1 MDTKVTQD
9 LTTSTTL
16 LNSKYPSVSKAS
28 KSTAVY
34 LDEIRREHKMQV
46 NGRKRHQKRQE
57 SLGNLSNRNSGSK
70 LVENA
75 LDVVSEA
82 LKADVERVAN
92 ADVTKT
98 GPTPGW
104 LDTYRKLDLD
114 VVALLG
120 LSTFMDCVGSS
131 KTKGRTLTLLGRAVE
146 MELFAKRLREFDQ
159 KMAKRI
165 DDQVRKTHS
174 SMRYRVKAAKAI
186 ARKSGFEV
194 SSWDVATTGK
204 MGAPLYNAIME
215 HSNLFEEW
223 TLIKN
228 KKSITYIN
236 LTEEADE
243 SMVNMDFV
251 ASWQAPMFS
260 PMIVEPNA
268 WTSQYTGCY
277 MDDSLAAQVPLV
289 KSSGG
294 RQRVLLDEAINNGK
308 LKSKL
313 DALNAI
319 QATPFTL
326 NDYTLEALLWAWRTN
341 QVVKDMPLSQKLP
354 LHERPDN
361 WDEMDTEQRKGWAID
376 ARNIVKKNREITSG
390 RLVMK
395 QDLVTA
401 QSLSQWSK
409 FYLPHNWD
417 FRGRVY
423 PVPSFSH
430 HRHDSIKAL
439 FCLANRKPVGEDGL
453 YWIKLKVADN
463 GDFDKISKKPL
474 AQRIE
479 WVDRNL
485 ENCLAV
491 GRDFKASVN
500 LWQTA
505 DKPFQYVAACRELY
519 MVYVEG
525 LGYESGLPIGLDGSN
540 SGVQHYSG
548 AALSGEGFHV
558 NLTVSEEPQD
568 LYAKVADH
576 VVTSINKDDA
586 SDVVVNA
593 WQKFGV
599 GRKTVKRNVMT
610 YPYSSNLY
618 GFRDQIVEDFMRP
631 INSQVMRKQIEANPF
646 EVDRDGG
653 FKAAGYL
660 ARKSWVAVNEIIA
673 DAAVGM
679 DFFRKLSRLTSH
691 EGKHMEW
698 VTPLGFPVVQ
708 RYSGTSLKK
717 IKMFLY
723 DRETKVRRR
732 SQITYK
738 EPSDTI
744 NKNKSS
750 SAVAPNII
758 HSQDSCHLHMT
769 VLECME
775 KHNVNDFFM
784 IHDSFGCVPADA
796 WSMYYAVRTTFI
808 KLYSDN
814 NLYEDLLHQVKQ
826 QLDNPDAVKLPELPE
841 RGDLDL
847 SQVLDSRY
855 CFI

>member
-1 MDTKVTQD
+1 MATKVTKD
-9 LTTSTTL
+9 LSTTTTL
-16 LNSKYPSVSKAS
+16 LNSKYPSVSKLP

-34 LDEIRREHKMQV
+34 LDEIRREYKMQV
-46 NGRKRHQKRQE
+46 DGRKRYQKRQE
-57 SLGNLSNRNSGSK
+57 SLRNLSNRNSSSN
-70 LVENA
+70 LVESA

-82 LKADVERVAN
+82 LRDDVKRVSASDAN
-92 ADVTKT
+92 KT

-104 LDTYRKLDLD
+104 LDIYTKLDLD
-114 VVALLG
+114 VLALLG

-146 MELFAKRLREFDQ
+146 MELFAKRLREFDD

-165 DDQVRKTHS
+165 DDQVRKAHS
-174 SMRYRVKAAKAI
+174 SMRYRIKAAKAI

-243 SMVNMDFV
+243 AMVNMDFV

-260 PMIVEPNA
+260 PMIVEPRP
-268 WTSQYTGCY
+268 WTSQYSGCY
-277 MDDSLAAQVPLV
+277 MDDSMAAQVPLV
-289 KSSGG
+289 KSAVG
-294 RQRVLLDEAINNGK
+294 RQRVLIDEAIDKGT
-308 LKSKL
+308 LQSKL

-319 QATPFTL
+319 QSTPFTI
-326 NDYTLEALLWAWRTN
+326 NDYTHQALLWAWRTN
-341 QVVKDMPLSQKLP
+341 QVVRNMPLSQKLP
-354 LHERPDN
+354 LLERPAN
-361 WDEMDTEQRKGWAID
+361 WDNMDVEQRKGWTID

-401 QSLSQWSK
+401 QSLSRWSK

-423 PVPSFSH
+423 PVPSLSH
-430 HRHDSIKAL
+430 HRHDCIKAL
-439 FCLANRKPVGEDGL
+439 FYHTNTKPVGEDGL

-491 GRDFKASVN
+491 GRDFEASID
-500 LWQTA
+500 LWRNA
-505 DKPFQYVAACRELY
+505 DKPFQYLAACRELY
-519 MVYVEG
+519 MVHVEG
-525 LGYESGLPIGLDGSN
+525 LDYHSGLPIGLDGSN

-548 AALSGEGFHV
+548 ASLSAEGFHV

-586 SDVVVNA
+586 SDAVVNA

-646 EVDRDGG
+646 EVNRDGG

-660 ARKSWVAVNEIIA
+660 ARKSWAAVNEIIA

-708 RYSGTSLKK
+708 RYSGTTLKK

-738 EPSDTI
+738 EPSGTI
-744 NKNKSS
+744 NKPKSS

-769 VLECME
+769 VLECMA
-775 KHNVNDFFM
+775 KHNVRDFFM
-784 IHDSFGCVPADA
+784 IHDSFGCVAADA

-808 KLYSDN
+808 KLYTDN
-814 NLYEDLLHQVKQ
+814 NLYEDLLNQVKQ

>member
-1 MDTKVTQD
+1 MATSVTKDSST
-9 LTTSTTL
+9 TTL
-16 LNSKYPSVSKAS
+16 LDKTKYPSVSKLP
-28 KSTAVY
+28 KSTGTYV
-34 LDEIRREHKMQV
+34 DQIRREYRMLVK
-46 NGRKRHQKRQE
+46 GRDRHLRRQE
-57 SLGNLSNRNSGSK
+57 SQGNLSNRTSSSK
-70 LVENA
+70 LASSA
-75 LDVVSEA
+75 LCVVKEA
-82 LKADVERVAN
+82 LQADL
-92 ADVTKT
+92 KT
-98 GPTPGW
+98 AVDSVGHKPGPVPPW
-104 LDTYRKLDLD
+104 IALYQKLDLD
-114 VVALLG
+114 VVSLVG
-120 LSTFMDCVGSS
+120 LSVMFDAVGGQRS
-131 KTKGRTLTLLGRAVE
+131 KSRTLTLLGKAIE
-146 MELFAKRLREFDQ
+146 MELFGLRLREFDN
-159 KMAKRI
+159 KLAKRI

-174 SMRYRVKAAKAI
+174 SMRYRIKAAKAI
-186 ARKSGFEV
+186 AKKSGFEI
-194 SSWDVATTGK
+194 SSWDIITQSK
-204 MGAPLYNAIME
+204 MGAPLFNVIME

-223 TLIKN
+223 TVLRKN
-228 KKSITYIN
+228 KTRTFIG
-236 LTEEADE
+236 LTKQADE
-243 SMVNMDFV
+243 ELNDSDFT

-260 PMIVEPNA
+260 PMIVEPQP

-277 MDDSLAAQVPLV
+277 LDESLAAQVPLV
-289 KSSGG
+289 KGAG
-294 RQRVLLDEAINNGK
+294 RQQRLMIDEALDNGRLQK
-308 LKSKL
+308 KL

-319 QATPFTL
+319 QSTPYVL
-326 NDYTLEALLWAWRTN
+326 NDYVHEALKWAWCAKRL
-341 QVVKDMPLSQKLP
+341 VKDMPMAEKLP
-354 LHERPDN
+354 SLEKPDN
-361 WDEMDTEQRKGWAID
+361 WDEMTPEQTKGWRID
-376 ARNIVKKNREITSG
+376 ARNIVKKNREITSS

-395 QDLVTA
+395 QDLMTA
-401 QSLSQWSK
+401 ASLQQWTK

-423 PVPSFSH
+423 PIPSFSH
-430 HRHDSIKAL
+430 HRHDCVKAL

-491 GRDFKASVN
+491 GRDYESSAN
-500 LWQTA
+500 LWTNA
-505 DKPFQYVAACRELY
+505 DKPFQYLAACRELF

-548 AALSGEGFHV
+548 AALSHEGLYV
-558 NLTVSEEPQD
+558 NLKVTDEPQD

-576 VVTSINKDDA
+576 VVKSIDKDDP
-586 SDVVVNA
+586 SDPVVKA
-593 WQKFGV
+593 WKDFGV

-631 INSQVMRKQIEANPF
+631 INAQVLRKQIQANPF
-646 EVDRDGG
+646 ETHRDEG
-653 FKAAGYL
+653 FAAAGYL
-660 ARKSWVAVNEIIA
+660 ARKSWAAVNEIIA

-691 EGKHMEW
+691 EGKHMSW

-708 RYSGTSLKK
+708 RYSRTTDKK
-717 IKMFLY
+717 IKMYLY
-723 DRETKVRRR
+723 DRTTEVRKKT
-732 SQITYK
+732 QVTYRL
-738 EPSDTI
+738 PDHVV
-744 NKNKSS
+744 NKMKSA

-814 NLYEDLLHQVKQ
+814 NLYEDLLNQVKQ
-826 QLDNPDAVKLPELPE
+826 QLDNPDAVELPELPE